1 MRGADPMV
9 WDGLLALVV
18 LVPSVAALG
27 ADTTELGPTEP
38 DALAVVLTLVGTG
51 VLVLRR
57 RKPMLTL
64 WVTTAAAITF
74 SVRDYPETGLP
85 VAVLIALYTAAIL
98 EPRRRWLVGAAVIS
112 AFFVL
117 LNQLRP
123 EDLDAAGL
131 VGNFAIFGIAAAFG
145 DSNATRRANTRALEL
160 RAEAL
165 EQNQA
170 ILAEQAV
177 GEERLRI
184 ARQLHDVVAHALA
197 VIAVQSGVGGH
208 VIDTDP
214 AEAKRVLDNINQASR
229 ETLDEMRR
237 MLGVL
242 RGEDGQKVDLAPAP
256 GLGDIDQVV
265 RNVRDAGVEVTV
277 ERTGDAAAVPAGV
290 ALTTF
295 RIVQEALTN
304 VLKHAGPA
312 RAEVHIAC
320 DPGVVRVEVVDDG
333 RGAAAPLDETVNH
346 LGLIGMRERVTPY
359 GGELDVGPRSGGGWR
374 VCATLPYERVTA

>member
-1 MRGADPMV
+1 VRGANPLV
-9 WDGLLALVV
+9 WDALLALVV

-27 ADTTELGPTEP
+27 AGTTEVSPTET
-38 DALAVVLTLVGTG
+38 DALAVLLTVVGTG

-57 RKPMLTL
+57 RNPMFTL
-64 WVTTAAAITF
+64 WVSMATAIAF
-74 SVRDYPETGLP
+74 SVRDYPESGLP
-85 VAVLIALYTAAIL
+85 IAVLIALYSAATL
-98 EPRRRWLVGAAVIS
+98 EPRRRWLAAAAVI
-112 AFFVL
+112 AGFFML
-117 LNQLRP
+117 LTLFRP

-131 VGNFAIFGIAAAFG
+131 VGNFAIFGIAAVFG

-160 RAEAL
+160 RAETL
-165 EQNQA
+165 ERNQA
-170 ILAEQAV
+170 VEAERAV
-177 GEERLRI
+177 TEERLRI

-208 VIDTDP
+208 VIETDP

-237 MLGVL
+237 ILGVL
-242 RGEDGQKVDLAPAP
+242 RGEDGQKMDLAPAP
-256 GLGDIDQVV
+256 GLTDLDHLVQG
-265 RNVRDAGVEVTV
+265 VRDAGVEVTV
-277 ERTGDAAAVPAGV
+277 ELSGDMGALPPGV
-290 ALTTF
+290 SLTAF

-312 RAEVHIAC
+312 RAQVHIAC
-320 DPGVVRVEVVDDG
+320 DPGEIRVEVTDDG
-333 RGAAAPLDETVNH
+333 RGAAAPTDASVTH